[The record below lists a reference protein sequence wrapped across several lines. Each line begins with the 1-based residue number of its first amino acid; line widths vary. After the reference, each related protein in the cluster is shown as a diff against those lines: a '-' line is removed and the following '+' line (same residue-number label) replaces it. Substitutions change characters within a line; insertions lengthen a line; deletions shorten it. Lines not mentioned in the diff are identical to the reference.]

1 MLDRFCFAAA
11 PWALTSWQAA
21 LPFIVTFGLIGLLIA
36 CGKVPLSYNVL
47 NVVVRWRTSLMSAL
61 AFTLVIG
68 LLTVMLAFVNGMYAL
83 TETSGQPGN
92 VVILAEGA
100 LDEAFSSLGMADV
113 SDLERQPG
121 VESEGGQPLS
131 SRETYL
137 SANQVIENPL
147 PGRPKRRF
155 LQVRGVETPEMS
167 ARVHGL
173 ELEPGSSQWFPE
185 AGVVEIPGT
194 GGQTAISVVLGA
206 GIARELGYDRS
217 AEAIAKASNKTR
229 LDVGDTFPVGD
240 RIWMVAGVMKYS
252 GGTFDSEVWGK
263 QSLIGEMFGKP
274 NYTSVVVRAKGPEEA
289 KALQLY
295 LRDDYDKASVSPRV
309 ETEYYESLSE
319 TNQQFLI
326 AILIVTG
333 IMSLGGIFGVMNTMF
348 AAISQRTKD
357 IGVLR
362 LLGFRRRQILISF
375 LLESLVLAVIGGLLG
390 CALGCLSDGWQA
402 NSVVSSGQGGGKF
415 VTLRLTVDAGVLAM
429 GMLLSAI
436 MGFFGGLI
444 PALSAMR
451 LSALDALR

>member
-1 MLDRFCFAAA
+1 MLPVNCLAAA

-21 LPFIVTFGLIGLLIA
+21 MPFLVTFAVIGLLLLM
-36 CGKVPLSYNVL
+36 GRVPLSYNVL
-47 NVVVRWRTSLMSAL
+47 NVMVRWRTSLMTAL

-100 LDEAFSSLGMADV
+100 TDEAFSNLGMADI

-121 VESEGGQPLS
+121 VLADGERPLS

-137 SANQVIENPL
+137 SVNQLIENPQ

-155 LQVRGVETPEMS
+155 LQVRGIDDPVMS

-173 ELEPGSSQWFPE
+173 ALEPGGNWFPDS
-185 AGVVEIPGT
+185 GVIELPGT
-194 GGQTAISVVLGA
+194 GGQTAVAVVLGA
-206 GIARELGYDRS
+206 GIARELAADRT
-217 AEAIAKASNKTR
+217 AAARATAASQSS
-229 LDVGDTFPVGD
+229 LDVGETFTVGD
-240 RIWMVAGVMKYS
+240 RTWIVAGLLRYS
-252 GGTFDSEVWGK
+252 GATFDSEVWGK

-274 NYTSVVVRAKGPEEA
+274 GYTSVIVRTAGPAEA
-289 KALQLY
+289 AELARFYREDYEKA
-295 LRDDYDKASVSPRV
+295 AVSAQV
-309 ETEYYESLSE
+309 ETEYYKSLSS
-319 TNQQFLI
+319 TNLQFLV
-326 AILIVTG
+326 AILVVTG

-362 LLGFRRRQILISF
+362 LLGYRRRQILISF

-390 CALGCLSDGWQA
+390 CAAGCLSDGWQA
-402 NSVVSSGQGGGKF
+402 NSVVSGGQGGGKF
-415 VTLRLTVDAGVLAM
+415 VTLRLTVDAGVLAV
-429 GMLLSAI
+429 GMFLSAV

-451 LSALDALR
+451 LSALEALR